1 MSTEELN
8 SLKLQ
13 LFAIEQHLKWCEDNN
28 KPKEQLDIHRKVIND
43 IKELKYETIRNYK
56 SNKKRCLGNL

>member
-1 MSTEELN
+1 MTQEELKT
-8 SLKLQ
+8 LKLQ

-43 IKELKYETIRNYK
+43 IKNEINQLK
-56 SNKKRCLGNL
+56 